1 MAKTTSK
8 PASTKEAASAPRAVA
23 GAKDIAHSVVAQPER
38 QEPMVAKEI
47 DLHQIIAV
55 RNGFQ
60 GTLIY
65 KDKRTGADY
74 RWEDFGDVQDIEL
87 GELRSARGSA
97 KKFFENN
104 WFLFDED
111 WVPEYLGMSKYYKH
125 ALNSEDFD
133 DIFTKPPE
141 ELEIILAELTDG
153 QRKSVGYRARQLIA
167 SGEIDSR
174 KIVSTLERCL
184 GIELVEK

>member
-1 MAKTTSK
+1 MAKTTKPTTSK
-8 PASTKEAASAPRAVA
+8 KDASTSEIVA
-23 GAKDIAHSVVAQPER
+23 EVKDTAHSVAAQLER

-47 DLHQIIAV
+47 DLHQIITV

-74 RWEDFGDVQDIEL
+74 RWDGFGDVQDIEL

-111 WVPEYLGMSKYYKH
+111 WIPEYLGMGKYYKH

-133 DIFTKPPE
+133 ELFEKSPE
-141 ELEIILAELTDG
+141 EIEKTISELGEG
-153 QRKSVGYRARQLIA
+153 QRKSVAYRARQLIA

-184 GIELVEK
+184 GVELVKK

>member
-1 MAKTTSK
+1 MAKSTTKSAA
-8 PASTKEAASAPRAVA
+8 PKEAPTESSETIETKRDTSAV
-23 GAKDIAHSVVAQPER
+23 QPEP
-38 QEPMVAKEI
+38 QKPMVATEI
-47 DLHQIIAV
+47 DLRQIITV

-74 RWEDFGDVQDIEL
+74 RWENFGDVQDIEL
-87 GELRSARGSA
+87 GELRNARGSA

-111 WVPEYLGMSKYYKH
+111 WIPEYLGMGKYYKH

-133 DIFTKPPE
+133 DIFSKPAD
-141 ELEIILAELTDG
+141 ELEAVLAELTDG

-167 SGEIDSR
+167 SGDIDSR
-174 KIVSTLERCL
+174 KTVSTLERCL

>member
-1 MAKTTSK
+1 MAKTAPKSS
-8 PASTKEAASAPRAVA
+8 ASKEATSTPKIA
-23 GAKDIAHSVVAQPER
+23 AKAEDITPPAATH

-47 DLHQIIAV
+47 DLHQIISV

-111 WVPEYLGMSKYYKH
+111 WVPEYLGMGKYYRH

-133 DIFTKPPE
+133 DIFTKSPE
-141 ELEIILAELTDG
+141 ELEAALAELTDG

-174 KIVSTLERCL
+174 KTVSTLERCL
-184 GIELVEK
+184 GVELVEK

>member
-1 MAKTTSK
+1 MAKTASK
-8 PASTKEAASAPRAVA
+8 STASKKSTPASEIVTEAEGDTSNIGV
-23 GAKDIAHSVVAQPER
+23 QMER
-38 QEPMVAKEI
+38 QEAMVAKEI
-47 DLHQIIAV
+47 DPHQIITV

-104 WFLFDED
+104 WFLFDEE
-111 WVPEYLGMSKYYKH
+111 WVPEYLGMGKYYKH

-133 DIFTKPPE
+133 GIFTKSPD
-141 ELEIILAELTDG
+141 ELEAVLAELSDG

-174 KIVSTLERCL
+174 KIVSTLEHCL
-184 GIELVEK
+184 GVELVEK

>member
-1 MAKTTSK
+1 MAKTTTKSAAPK
-8 PASTKEAASAPRAVA
+8 EVPAEP
-23 GAKDIAHSVVAQPER
+23 SVTIKTESNTNTVQPEP
-38 QEPMVAKEI
+38 QKPMVATEI
-47 DLHQIIAV
+47 DLRQIVTV

-74 RWEDFGDVQDIEL
+74 RWENFGDVQDIEL
-87 GELRSARGSA
+87 GELRNARGSA

-111 WVPEYLGMSKYYKH
+111 WIPEYLGMGKYYKH

-133 DIFTKPPE
+133 DIFSKPAD
-141 ELEIILAELTDG
+141 ELEATLAELTDG

-167 SGEIDSR
+167 SGDIDSR
-174 KIVSTLERCL
+174 KTVSMLERCL